1 MRFVIQRSGAASVSV
16 QGDVVGAIE
25 RGLVVL
31 IGVGQGDTESIADR
45 MMNKL
50 LGLRIFSD
58 PAGKMNL
65 NLLDSGGQLLLISQF
80 TLYADCRKG
89 RRPSFTAAADPAIA
103 QQLYEYCIERG
114 RAAGV
119 KTACGV
125 FAADMQVQLIN
136 DGPVTITL
144 DSATDLAATPWP

>member
-144 DSATDLAATPWP
+144 DSATDLAATP